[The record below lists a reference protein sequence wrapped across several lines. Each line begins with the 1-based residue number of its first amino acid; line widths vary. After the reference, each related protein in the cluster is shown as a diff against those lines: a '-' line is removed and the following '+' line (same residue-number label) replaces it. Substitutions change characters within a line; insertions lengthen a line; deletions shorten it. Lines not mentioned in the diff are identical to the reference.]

1 MAKPQIREMEVIR
14 SIYLSPHMLSVTLG
28 GDNIG
33 TIPDD
38 QESAYIKLVFPR
50 EGEDKPLMRTYTIR
64 AQRPGEIDVDFV
76 IHDEAGPASDWAAKA
91 RPGDRILIG
100 GPGPK
105 KLVNPEGDWF
115 LIAGDMTAL
124 PAITVNL
131 ASLPGDARGY
141 AVIEVI
147 SEDDIRPID
156 HPAGV
161 ELHWLVNP
169 TPDDSGETLLARVRE
184 LAWLEGQVAV
194 WAACEFNSMRA
205 LRKYLKQE
213 QDIPRDHLYI
223 SSYWKIGQ
231 SEDGHKAAKR
241 RDLEKEEL

>member
-1 MAKPQIREMEVIR
+1 MAKPDIREMEVIR
-14 SIYLSPHMLSVTLG
+14 SGYLSPHMLSVTLG
-28 GDNIG
+28 GENVH
-33 TIPDD
+33 TIPAD
-38 QESAYIKLVFPR
+38 QESAYIKLIFPR

-76 IHDEAGPASDWAAKA
+76 IHEDAGPASAWAAKA
-91 RPGDRILIG
+91 KPGDRILIG

-105 KLVNPEGDWF
+105 KRINPEGDWF

-131 ASLPGDARGY
+131 QSLPDNARGY

-147 SEDDIRPID
+147 SEDDIQPLE
-156 HPAGV
+156 HPSGI
-161 ELHWLVNP
+161 ELHWLINP
-169 TPDDSGETLLARVRE
+169 TPDTSGEFLLSGIRE
-184 LAWLEGQVAV
+184 RPWLEGQVAV

-213 QDIPRDHLYI
+213 HDIPRDHLYI

-231 SEDGHKAAKR
+231 SEDGHKAAKK
-241 RDLEKEEL
+241 RDLEKEKL